1 MERLLMLMHAPSFSR
16 VRETIA
22 EAVRTASVPSRLTM
36 GLLLDEAPGEEDL
49 ETMQKIRGLMVLTA
63 PGGIWEA
70 VHRFWQGEAYV
81 LILSPDAVFSP
92 SWDRELQMMQQK
104 SGERSVLTGILPWPG
119 DPVDAVYAVAGERL
133 EGHTLYFRQGVPL
146 RYAAASHLSA
156 FINPGFAFGPAPF
169 FLRMDP
175 AKGPVFLQA
184 FEERWVLQTMYQP
197 VLHMKQAAEIGSAVL
212 PEGES
217 TERFAKHFGMDLKA
231 GLLSPEIRE
240 GIFTPDLQV
249 NMTIP
254 LSVKIQEGIR
264 QSTIGRGGPDP
275 LCVTAFLPQDETAM
289 PDEQEIA
296 HFRRL
301 SAIENLSL
309 LCFARPGAIRKILFS
324 HPNTLEYKPK
334 YSLDLEGNGEEDRRR
349 YEVLNRFFLL
359 AAGREKSEGHSH
371 YIWMDFDYLGYP
383 VYEGTALNW
392 ASICTDRVC
401 IGRFREKPDFSM
413 ISVPEFLL
421 NDVLREVHAAC
432 EAEMVRSGHL
442 PEMEDVLKDLLEKN
456 PAMFDLVDLPGLRD
470 LFSLTMASWGEGW
483 GRRD

>member
-63 PGGIWEA
+63 PGGLWEA

-133 EGHTLYFRQGVPL
+133 EGHTLYFHQGVPL

-212 PEGES
+212 PEGEITS
-217 TERFAKHFGMDLKA
+217 
-231 GLLSPEIRE
+231 
-240 GIFTPDLQV
+240 
-249 NMTIP
+249 
-254 LSVKIQEGIR
+254 
-264 QSTIGRGGPDP
+264 
-275 LCVTAFLPQDETAM
+275 LPRS
-289 PDEQEIA
+289 IA
-296 HFRRL
+296 L
-301 SAIENLSL
+301 
-309 LCFARPGAIRKILFS
+309 
-324 HPNTLEYKPK
+324 TL
-334 YSLDLEGNGEEDRRR
+334 
-349 YEVLNRFFLL
+349 
-359 AAGREKSEGHSH
+359 
-371 YIWMDFDYLGYP
+371 
-383 VYEGTALNW
+383 T
-392 ASICTDRVC
+392 
-401 IGRFREKPDFSM
+401 
-413 ISVPEFLL
+413 
-421 NDVLREVHAAC
+421 
-432 EAEMVRSGHL
+432 
-442 PEMEDVLKDLLEKN
+442 
-456 PAMFDLVDLPGLRD
+456 
-470 LFSLTMASWGEGW
+470 
-483 GRRD
+483 